1 VRTAIIDGID
11 RTVEAEHRDL
21 LRSVLDYDRP
31 TLKLIQG
38 NGFYPRHDGPP
49 ELNKHNL
56 GILSPE

>member
-1 VRTAIIDGID
+1 M
-11 RTVEAEHRDL
+11 EAEHCDL

-38 NGFYPRHDGPP
+38 TGFDPGHDGPP
-49 ELNKHNL
+49 ELNKLNL